1 MPLKAQMTE
10 QTDLAGALALGVRP
24 MVDGWY
30 WCQRHEYVA
39 AEIVHVARGRL
50 MSVGG
55 TMLMLAGSSYDT
67 DTTKWYGPI
76 TLPACW
82 GKF

>member
-1 MPLKAQMTE
+1 MPLKAQITE
-10 QTDLAGALALGVRP
+10 QTDLAGALAPGVRP

-30 WCQRHEYVA
+30 WCQRKGYMAPEV
-39 AEIVHVARGRL
+39 VHLARGRL
-50 MSVGG
+50 MSISGV
-55 TMLMLAGSSYDT
+55 TTFAGSAYDA

-76 TLPACW
+76 NPPTCW